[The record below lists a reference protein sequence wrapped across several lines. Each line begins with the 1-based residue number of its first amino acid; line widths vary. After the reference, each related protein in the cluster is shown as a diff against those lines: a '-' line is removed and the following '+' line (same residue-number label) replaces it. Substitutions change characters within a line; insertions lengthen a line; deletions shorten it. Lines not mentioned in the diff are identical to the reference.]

1 LEPAGYGDP
10 NGSSGIA
17 CRRGLERRARSR
29 YLTNKLPYDTDMR
42 LLLVED
48 DSRIARFVARGLQ
61 EQSYAVDVAENGD
74 DALYQAEIN
83 DYDVVIL
90 DVMIPGKNG
99 FATCRAIRDLGK
111 RMPILMLTARD
122 AVEDRIRGL
131 DSGADDYLTKPF
143 EFGELLARLRAL
155 LRRPKD
161 LRPAQIL
168 VDDLELDTAGQ
179 TARRGSRAISLTAK
193 EYALLEFLARNAN
206 RVVGRSEIAEH
217 VWDESFDP
225 FSNLIEVYVNR
236 LRRKLG
242 EKDGKPLLQ
251 TRRGSGYI
259 LCSTTEAESAARHK
273 AEGPVSSRNRRKS
286 DA

>member
-1 LEPAGYGDP
+1 
-10 NGSSGIA
+10 
-17 CRRGLERRARSR
+17 
-29 YLTNKLPYDTDMR
+29 MR

-61 EQSYAVDVAENGD
+61 EQSYAVDVVDNGN
-74 DALYQAEIN
+74 DALYQIEIN

-99 FATCRAIRDLGK
+99 FDTCRAIRDLGK

-122 AVEDRIRGL
+122 AVDDRIHGL

-161 LRPAQIL
+161 LRPAQIRIG
-168 VDDLELDTAGQ
+168 DLELDTGSQ
-179 TARRGSRAISLTAK
+179 TARRGNRSISLTAK
-193 EYALLEFLARNAN
+193 EYAFLEYLARNAN
-206 RVVGRSEIAEH
+206 RVIGRSEIAEH

-242 EKDGKPLLQ
+242 DENGKPLLQ

-259 LCSTTEAESAARHK
+259 LCDPAG
-273 AEGPVSSRNRRKS
+273 AEGSDTRKDEGACASRSSRKPH
-286 DA
+286 A

>member
-1 LEPAGYGDP
+1 
-10 NGSSGIA
+10 
-17 CRRGLERRARSR
+17 
-29 YLTNKLPYDTDMR
+29 MR

-48 DSRIARFVARGLQ
+48 DPRIARFAARGLQ
-61 EQSYAVDVAENGD
+61 EQSYAVDVVANGN
-74 DALYQAEIN
+74 DALYQVEIN

-99 FATCRAIRDLGK
+99 FETCRAIRELGK
-111 RMPILMLTARD
+111 RMPVLMLTARD
-122 AVEDRIRGL
+122 SVDDRIHGL

-161 LRPAQIL
+161 LRPAQIR
-168 VDDLELDTAGQ
+168 VGDLELDTASQ
-179 TARRGSRAISLTAK
+179 SAKRGSRAITLTAK
-193 EYALLEFLARNAN
+193 EYALLEYLARNVN
-206 RVVGRSEIAEH
+206 RVIGRSEIAEH

-242 EKDGKPLLQ
+242 DENGKPLLQ
-251 TRRGSGYI
+251 TRRGSGYM
-259 LCSTTEAESAARHK
+259 LCAPEEPEATNLGKNNIAVPAR
-273 AEGPVSSRNRRKS
+273 ASRKPH
-286 DA
+286 A

>member
-1 LEPAGYGDP
+1 
-10 NGSSGIA
+10 
-17 CRRGLERRARSR
+17 
-29 YLTNKLPYDTDMR
+29 MR

-48 DSRIARFVARGLQ
+48 DSRIARFLARGLE
-61 EQSYAVDVAENGD
+61 EQAYAVDVVGNSD
-74 DALYQAEIN
+74 DALYQVEIN
-83 DYDVVIL
+83 DYDLVIL
-90 DVMIPGKNG
+90 DVMIPGRDG
-99 FATCRAIRDLGK
+99 FATCRSIRDLGK

-122 AVEDRIRGL
+122 AVEDRIHGL

-155 LRRPKD
+155 LRRPQE
-161 LRPAQIL
+161 LLQAHI
-168 VDDLELDTAGQ
+168 VVGDLELDTASH
-179 TARRGSRAISLTAK
+179 TAKRGNRAISLTAK
-193 EYALLEFLARNAN
+193 EYALLEFFARNVN

-242 EKDGKPLLQ
+242 EAEGRPLLQ

-259 LCSTTEAESAARHK
+259 LCASPEKEGAA
-273 AEGPVSSRNRRKS
+273 PVSGGHSSDHSPRNSKKPH
-286 DA
+286 A